1 MSNDVASDTATAVA
15 IVNIDDYSQVDLT
28 MSQKAI
34 SFLPLGILAFATTT
48 IVAAYKVTFA
58 SGVLDF
64 QHGRVTTPPISM
76 LMFAGPGRI
85 MGQIGFPAVSALF
98 GFVGPTFFQHLS
110 QAITYVNGSE
120 RRHTFLQW
128 SLKGTSLIGFLCL
141 AIVGIIPLQEDLE
154 LVIKRQIP
162 IRWDSILHQ
171 SAAGVFFFCGI
182 LHMGLWLALTMTC
195 HPTLPIHYTQSPKS
209 FRLKLLCFFLC
220 FFPLPTAFLLH
231 PISPIRKKLSLNS
244 QDAGGI
250 TQYALVACVSTFF
263 ASYSCELW
271 SLQQFTQRITQ
282 MQKQIK
288 EATAKV
294 AVETKKSK

>member
-1 MSNDVASDTATAVA
+1 MESSTISDEVAATATAAVA

-28 MSQKAI
+28 VSQKAI
-34 SFLPLGILAFATTT
+34 AFLPLGILAFATTT
-48 IVAAYKVTFA
+48 IVAAYKATFA

-76 LMFAGPGRI
+76 LMFAGPGRL
-85 MGQIGFPAVSALF
+85 MGQIGFPAVSVLF
-98 GFVGPTFFQHLS
+98 GMVGPTFFQRLS
-110 QAITYVNGSE
+110 QAITFADSQK
-120 RRHTFLQW
+120 RHTFLQW

-195 HPTLPIHYTQSPKS
+195 HPTLPFHWTQSPKS
-209 FRLKLLCFFLC
+209 FRLKVLCFFLC

-263 ASYSCELW
+263 TSYACELW
-271 SLQQFTQRITQ
+271 SLQQFTQRVTQ
-282 MQKQIK
+282 IQS
-288 EATAKV
+288 
-294 AVETKKSK
+294 TKKSK